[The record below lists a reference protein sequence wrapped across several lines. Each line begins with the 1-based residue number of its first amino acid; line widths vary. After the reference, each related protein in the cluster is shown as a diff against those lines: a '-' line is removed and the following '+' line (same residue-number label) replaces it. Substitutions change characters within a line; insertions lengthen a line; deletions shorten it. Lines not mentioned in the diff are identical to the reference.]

1 MAPEKFY
8 LIVSSFWKKLS
19 VKTSLLVRSEILR
32 LFVNTF
38 TTDDKYS
45 RDERQNLPELIQMQ
59 LPRKSKTFKQIFTMF
74 LKSKSHLKHFEKAD
88 EPHSLNISEI
98 IDSERRGYLN
108 V

>member
-1 MAPEKFY
+1 M
-8 LIVSSFWKKLS
+8 
-19 VKTSLLVRSEILR
+19 KTSLLVRSEILR

-38 TTDDKYS
+38 TTDGKYS

-59 LPRKSKTFKQIFTMF
+59 LPRKSKAFKQIFTMF

>member
-1 MAPEKFY
+1 M
-8 LIVSSFWKKLS
+8 
-19 VKTSLLVRSEILR
+19 KTSLLVRSEILR

-45 RDERQNLPELIQMQ
+45 RDRDERQNLPELIQMQ